1 MRTLIDGHDALRMV
15 HVPVNKG
22 YGFGILSGLEVATGD
37 VMGWCHADLQTDPS
51 DVKPAMAIFE
61 NAPNPERL
69 FVKGLRKR
77 RALSD
82 TAFTIG
88 MSFFETVL
96 FRRKLWDINAQPTL
110 FHRSFYETLSD
121 APHDFSLDLYV
132 YATARKRGIEVKRV
146 PVFFP
151 ERQHGE
157 SSWNTNAAAKVKFIK
172 RTISYSFALK
182 SHFNGRA

>member
-1 MRTLIDGHDALRMV
+1 MKLSLVIPCYNEMKNLPELVRRCKCVFEALACEIILVDNGSSDDSKTVMQSLIDGHDTLRMV

-51 DVKPAMAIFE
+51 DVIPAMTIFE

-96 FRRKLWDINAQPTL
+96 FRRKLWDIN
-110 FHRSFYETLSD
+110 
-121 APHDFSLDLYV
+121 
-132 YATARKRGIEVKRV
+132 
-146 PVFFP
+146 FP
-151 ERQHGE
+151 R
-157 SSWNTNAAAKVKFIK
+157 AAAW
-172 RTISYSFALK
+172 RL
-182 SHFNGRA
+182 